1 MKPVVYFDFKECEND
16 NNSVVITK
24 DRLKEILDE
33 VYQAGY
39 SDGNSNKTTITTTPW
54 NWRDN
59 VVYCSDNNDQMIPR
73 EITIGAPLRTNK
85 TIITCKN
92 KESQ

>member
-39 SDGNSNKTTITTTPW
+39 SDGNLNKTTITTTPW

-59 VVYCSDNNDQMIPR
+59 NDQMIPR
-73 EITIGAPLRTNK
+73 EITTGTPLKTNG
-85 TIITCKN
+85 TVITCEN
-92 KESQ
+92 KESK

>member
-16 NNSVVITK
+16 NNSIVIAK

-39 SDGNSNKTTITTTPW
+39 SDGNSSKTTITTTPW

-59 VVYCSDNNDQMIPR
+59 DWMVPR
-73 EITIGAPLRTNK
+73 EITVGTPLRTNE
-85 TIITCKN
+85 TTITCTK
-92 KESQ
+92 KSK

>member
-39 SDGNSNKTTITTTPW
+39 SDGNSSKTAITTTPW
-54 NWRDN
+54 TCRDN
-59 VVYCSDNNDQMIPR
+59 VVYCGGNNDQMIPR
-73 EITIGAPLRTNK
+73 EIIAGTPLRTNN

-92 KESQ
+92 KESK

>member
-16 NNSVVITK
+16 NNSVVIAK

-39 SDGNSNKTTITTTPW
+39 SDGNSSKTTITTTPW
-54 NWRDN
+54 NWRG
-59 VVYCSDNNDQMIPR
+59 NDWMVPR
-73 EITIGAPLRTNK
+73 EITAGTPLRTNE

-92 KESQ
+92 EKSK

>member
-24 DRLKEILDE
+24 NRLKEILDE

-39 SDGNSNKTTITTTPW
+39 SDGNLNKTTITTTPL

-59 VVYCSDNNDQMIPR
+59 IVYCGGNNDQMIPR
-73 EITIGAPLRTNK
+73 EITTGIPLKTNG
-85 TIITCKN
+85 TFITCEN
-92 KESQ
+92 KKSQ

>member
-1 MKPVVYFDFKECEND
+1 MKPIVYFDFIECNED
-16 NNSVVITK
+16 KNSVVITK

-39 SDGNSNKTTITTTPW
+39 EDGCKNKTTITTTPW

-59 VVYCSDNNDQMIPR
+59 TVYCGNEQMIPR
-73 EITIGAPLRTNK
+73 EVISATPLKTDN
-85 TIITCKN
+85 TIITCEN
-92 KESQ
+92 KPQ

>member
-1 MKPVVYFDFKECEND
+1 MKPIVYFDFKECEND

-24 DRLKEILDE
+24 DRLKEILNE

-59 VVYCSDNNDQMIPR
+59 VVYCSGNNDQK
-73 EITIGAPLRTNK
+73 ITTGTSLRTDG

-92 KESQ
+92 KESK

>member
-39 SDGNSNKTTITTTPW
+39 SDGNLNKTTITTTPW
-54 NWRDN
+54 NWRGDK
-59 VVYCSDNNDQMIPR
+59 VYCGDDGQIVSS
-73 EITIGAPLRTNK
+73 ETIIGTPLRTDGTDYMRK
-85 TIITCKN
+85 
-92 KESQ
+92 

>member
-39 SDGNSNKTTITTTPW
+39 SDGNFNKTTITTTPL
-54 NWRDN
+54 N
-59 VVYCSDNNDQMIPR
+59 
-73 EITIGAPLRTNK
+73 
-85 TIITCKN
+85 
-92 KESQ
+92 

>member
-39 SDGNSNKTTITTTPW
+39 SDGNLNKTTITTTPW

-59 VVYCSDNNDQMIPR
+59 VVYCGGNNDQMISR
-73 EITIGAPLRTNK
+73 EITTGTPLKTNG
-85 TIITCKN
+85 TVITCEN
-92 KESQ
+92 KKSQ

>member
-24 DRLKEILDE
+24 DRLKEILAE

-59 VVYCSDNNDQMIPR
+59 IVCCGCNNDQMIPR
-73 EITIGAPLRTNK
+73 EITTGTPLKTNG
-85 TIITCKN
+85 TVITCEDK
-92 KESQ
+92 KS

>member
-16 NNSVVITK
+16 SNSVLIIK

-39 SDGNSNKTTITTTPW
+39 LDGNSNKTTITTTHM
-54 NWRDN
+54 NRRDD
-59 VVYCSDNNDQMIPR
+59 VLYCGGNNDQMIPR
-73 EITIGAPLRTNK
+73 EITIGTPLKTNG
-85 TIITCKN
+85 TAITCEHK
-92 KESQ
+92 KL

>member
-1 MKPVVYFDFKECEND
+1 MKPVVYFDFKECEDD

-59 VVYCSDNNDQMIPR
+59 IVYCGGNNNQMIPR
-73 EITIGAPLRTNK
+73 EITTGTPLRADEIN
-85 TIITCKN
+85 ITCTK
-92 KESQ
+92 KDSQ

>member
-16 NNSVVITK
+16 NNSVMITK
-24 DRLKEILDE
+24 DRLKEILNE

-39 SDGNSNKTTITTTPW
+39 LDGNSNKTTITTTPW
-54 NWRDN
+54 NYRDN
-59 VVYCSDNNDQMIPR
+59 VGYCSSYNDQMIHR
-73 EITIGAPLRTNK
+73 EITTGTPLRTNE
-85 TIITCKN
+85 TTITCKN

>member
-16 NNSVVITK
+16 SNSVVITK

-59 VVYCSDNNDQMIPR
+59 MYCGGNNDQMIPR
-73 EITIGAPLRTNK
+73 EITIGTSLLRANEA
-85 TIITCKN
+85 IFACKN

>member
-16 NNSVVITK
+16 NNSVMITK
-24 DRLKEILDE
+24 DRLKEILNE

-39 SDGNSNKTTITTTPW
+39 SDGNSNNTTITTTPL
-54 NWRDN
+54 
-59 VVYCSDNNDQMIPR
+59 IPR
-73 EITIGAPLRTNK
+73 EITTGIPLRTNE
-85 TIITCKN
+85 TTITCKN